1 MVRRSDRASGELVRR
16 KSSRGA
22 QSRLQRRR
30 NRKGGKKSIDDDD
43 VLEVQRPGAL
53 SLNNPL
59 IPPDLDEDIDDDL
72 AFNSEDE
79 EKYGHFFNKKTKPD
93 STADSTGGKKKKK
106 KGSDKKSGRQGGGDV
121 GDSEDAL
128 VLQQLRALGEID
140 EDDDLDFHERDGNG
154 DDDEYIDLADM
165 LDAAEDGVDK
175 KGRASSSKNK
185 KKKRIDED
193 GIVKKRR
200 RARVTEEAE
209 SIYGPAAVEGSYSS
223 NIRQVVAATP
233 LPSTQA
239 RVQQSLENKHN
250 LISVDVDDTKKE
262 ALVRGEVRRVVA
274 EDLAKYETFLREQQN
289 SKHVQLPMPMP
300 ESNPVPS
307 TLGAIAAAAEAQ
319 FSHQKDGNIAATLD
333 SEKIGKNTTRAS
345 AFRLAGKMN
354 ALLSGA
360 GLLRPQLNPA
370 NAEDDVVPL
379 GGDDD
384 NNNNYGIAG
393 TSNRNDDGSVPTTS
407 YMAKLKAM
415 LSYENARR
423 RRLNRIKSKTYRR
436 ILRKEKER
444 EKERR
449 EKAFELLHPEK
460 ARARLAEKLA
470 KARMEE
476 RVTQKHKNTSK
487 WVRHAKRFAQFDDNT
502 KDALNE
508 QHMLHQKLM
517 RKMEEDAN
525 EDEYLNADGDGR
537 ADSEAA
543 SSEEERV
550 VDYLI
555 AEATGKN
562 NSQEQGTGNSKKN
575 LTSVLWNSVDGG
587 DKGKGRSGAGGSE
600 MTPTEKARLEL
611 RGMKFMQQAR
621 EREEKCYAEVLE
633 QLQEDIRR
641 DMRGETLDSDDEV
654 PDLDEINKKSK
665 GKKKGKTGS
674 YYYSSAVTASI
685 GQTIGRKVFQQE
697 NDRNNGIKGV
707 ENIQLKKQSGIDA
720 YAPQEED
727 YDDEEGEVISKSGSD
742 EDDAKDDSYSIN
754 EDNDSEDEKEKKP
767 EPTKMKK
774 VKKHRDTKNEFAG
787 ARRPHTISGS
797 LKENGVVTHSSSSS
811 KPITSSVST
820 SSGEKNGSS
829 TRITILPGGSK
840 RPRHGDDL
848 HTAVNASG
856 SAKRDEEEERKEQES
871 HVDDEMT
878 LQQQQEYLIARAFA
892 GDEVDADFLAE
903 KSAQVETIMRP
914 VDKNATLPGWGEW
927 GGADARLNTR
937 HQAKLQAMQM
947 QREIERTTLLK
958 SRADTALDHVIINH
972 DGVEL
977 VPDRML
983 LHMIPRPFSNPTE
996 FARSMRH
1003 PHGPEWNTALTF
1015 KEANQPRVEVR
1026 QGHAVL
1032 PLDLSL
1038 RTKKKKMK
1046 TKRRKTEATV

>member
-1 MVRRSDRASGELVRR
+1 MVRRSDRASGEVVR
-16 KSSRGA
+16 KKGAGGA
-22 QSRLQRRR
+22 QGRLQRRQH
-30 NRKGGKKSIDDDD
+30 RKGGKRGIDEDDDM
-43 VLEVQRPGAL
+43 LEVQRPGAL

-72 AFNSEDE
+72 AFNSDDE

-106 KGSDKKSGRQGGGDV
+106 KSAKERGGNAADM

-128 VLQQLRALGEID
+128 VLQQLRALGEI
-140 EDDDLDFHERDGNG
+140 EDDEDLDFHERDSAG
-154 DDDEYIDLADM
+154 DDDDDYIDLADM
-165 LDAAEDGVDK
+165 LDAAEDGVDG
-175 KGRASSSKNK
+175 KGGADSSGK
-185 KKKRIDED
+185 KKKKKKKLDED
-193 GIVKKRR
+193 GVAKKRR

-250 LISVDVDDTKKE
+250 LISIDVDDTKKE
-262 ALVRGEVRRVVA
+262 TLVRGEVRKVVA

-319 FSHQKDGNIAATLD
+319 FAHQKDGNIAETLD
-333 SEKIGKNTTRAS
+333 TEKIGNNATRAS

-360 GLLRPQLNPA
+360 GLLRPQLTSG
-370 NAEDDVVPL
+370 NAEDGVVPL
-379 GGDDD
+379 DDD
-384 NNNNYGIAG
+384 NENNNGMAG
-393 TSNRNDDGSVPTTS
+393 TSKRNDDGSVPTTS

-449 EKAFELLHPEK
+449 EKAFEILHPEK
-460 ARARLAEKLA
+460 ARARLAEKLM

-508 QHMLHQKLM
+508 QHMLHQQLM

-537 ADSEAA
+537 ANSEAA

-555 AEATGKN
+555 AEAKG
-562 NSQEQGTGNSKKN
+562 EQSAGNAKKN
-575 LTSVLWNSVDGG
+575 LTSVLWNSVD
-587 DKGKGRSGAGGSE
+587 DDKKGKGSGGAGVSD

-654 PDLDEINKKSK
+654 PDLDDNSGKVN
-665 GKKKGKTGS
+665 KKKGKAGS
-674 YYYSSAVTASI
+674 SSTTLTASG
-685 GQTIGRKVFQQE
+685 GQTIGRKVFQQQ

-707 ENIQLKKQSGIDA
+707 ENIQLKQQSGIDA
-720 YAPQEED
+720 HAHQEEED
-727 YDDEEGEVISKSGSD
+727 DDDDDDEVLSASGSD
-742 EDDAKDDSYSIN
+742 KEKDCSYSIN
-754 EDNDSEDEKEKKP
+754 EDNDSEEEKEKKP
-767 EPTKMKK
+767 EPTK
-774 VKKHRDTKNEFAG
+774 VKKTKKNRESKDEFAG
-787 ARRPHTISGS
+787 IRKPNKVSGS
-797 LKENGVVTHSSSSS
+797 LKGSGVAAPSSST
-811 KPITSSVST
+811 PIISSVST
-820 SSGEKNGSS
+820 PSSEKNSSS
-829 TRITILPGGSK
+829 TRITILPGVSK
-840 RPRHGDDL
+840 RPRRDEDL
-848 HTAVNASG
+848 DGTAVIASDHTE
-856 SAKRDEEEERKEQES
+856 KNEYEDDEEGKEQQQQGQEP
-871 HVDDEMT
+871 HEDDEMT

-892 GDEVDADFLAE
+892 GDEVDAEFLAQ
-903 KSAQVETIMRP
+903 KAAQVETIMRP
-914 VDKNATLPGWGEW
+914 VDKNASLPGWGEW

-937 HQAKLQAMQM
+937 HQAKIQAMQM

-958 SRADTALDHVIINH
+958 SRADAALDHVIINH

-1038 RTKKKKMK
+1038 RTKKKMK
-1046 TKRRKTEATV
+1046 TKRRKTEATA